1 MYLGEPNKK
10 SRVLFT
16 IGLVGFLVLVFVL
29 SFQNELK
36 TFFEVLRDWEKLQ
49 DAGVRNSFGII
60 LYNLLGFFLIGFLY
74 MWMVSSQAILPVQ
87 NAKEVWRT
95 IWRLLL
101 YIVRLHGPAVF
112 VKDGKVISTRED
124 VRSGPGVIVVDFNS
138 AVVLEETVPPPGIG
152 RALEDFFH
160 RVQVLLG
167 LADRPQSP
175 RVFGPG
181 IVFMRKRERIRGTV
195 DLRRQFRV
203 IRGVTA
209 YTRDGIEVY
218 ANVNCLFTI
227 GQPPD
232 IVEVTYEGRER
243 DADHLRVIRFE
254 RVNHDYLRVGSIEDE
269 LERNDRREIH
279 HVSHGLGERDYK
291 PYTPLPPVSNQP
303 EFDRERVFAAVF
315 AQARSED
322 RVLPWTELPARFAAS
337 VFREILSQVRFDEL
351 YQLQGRTPGVA
362 NYRARLRNTVR
373 NNGLLSYRMVFL
385 KNGEPFQKRRV
396 YHVSEI
402 VVSEVFP
409 LMNPKLLRDRGIKVI
424 SSNFGD
430 INPVNEAIYHHRLE
444 SWRAPWQRDTAI
456 RTASLE
462 FEAMRILG
470 RARAKAQVDLAIHLK
485 EIFESGDLPDEVIA
499 VRLLRSLET
508 SASDPKTRQLL
519 PPHTLEILRLLQ
531 GKIGGERDR
540 EGNR

>member
-1 MYLGEPNKK
+1 MYLGEPNRKN
-10 SRVLFT
+10 RVLLI
-16 IGLVGFLVLVFVL
+16 IGLVVFLIFLFII
-29 SFQNELK
+29 SFEKELK
-36 TFFEVLRDWEKLQ
+36 FFLEVLGDFGKLN
-49 DAGVRNSFGII
+49 DPERRIAFFIV
-60 LYNLLGFFLIGFLY
+60 LYNLAGFVLIGFIY
-74 MWMVSSQAILPVQ
+74 VWMISAQAILPVQ
-87 NAKEVWRT
+87 NAKEIWRT
-95 IWRLLL
+95 IWRLML
-101 YIVRLHGPAVF
+101 YILRLHGPAVF

-124 VRSGPGVIVVDFNS
+124 VRNGPGVIVVDFNS

-152 RALEDFFH
+152 RAFEDFFH
-160 RVQVLLG
+160 QVQMLLG

-218 ANVNCLFTI
+218 ANVNCIFTI

-232 IVEVTYEGRER
+232 VVEVTYEGKEQ
-243 DADHLRVIRFE
+243 DADHLRVVRFE
-254 RVNHDYLRVGSIEDE
+254 QVNRDYLRLVAIEDE

-279 HVSHGLGERDYK
+279 HVSHGLSDRDFK

-303 EFDRERVFAAVF
+303 EFDRDRVFAAVF

-322 RVLPWTELPARFAAS
+322 RLLTWTELPARFAAS

-351 YQLQGRTPGVA
+351 YQLHGRSPGVSI
-362 NYRARLRNTVR
+362 YRARLRQTVR

-385 KNGEPFQKRRV
+385 KNGEPFQRRRV

-402 VVSEVFP
+402 IVSEVFP
-409 LMNPKLLRDRGIKVI
+409 LMTPKLLRDRGIKVI

-456 RTASLE
+456 RAASLE
-462 FEAMRILG
+462 LEAMRVMG
-470 RARAKAQVDLAIHLK
+470 RARAKAQVDLATHLK
-485 EIFESGDLPDEVIA
+485 EIFDSKDLTDEVVA
-499 VRLLRSLET
+499 VRLLRALES

-519 PPHTLEILRLLQ
+519 PPHTVEILRLLQ
-531 GKIGGERDR
+531 GRIG
-540 EGNR
+540 EGGLEGRK

>member
-1 MYLGEPNKK
+1 MYLGEPNRKN
-10 SRVLFT
+10 RVLLI
-16 IGLVGFLVLVFVL
+16 IGLVGFLILLFLL
-29 SFQNELK
+29 SFERELK
-36 TFFEVLRDWEKLQ
+36 FFFEIFGDPGKFSNSEY
-49 DAGVRNSFGII
+49 RNAFFIV
-60 LYNLLGFFLIGFLY
+60 LYNLAGFIIIGSIY
-74 MWMVSSQAILPVQ
+74 AWMISAQAILPVQ
-87 NAKEVWRT
+87 NVKEVWRT
-95 IWRLLL
+95 VWRLML
-101 YIVRLHGPAVF
+101 YILRLHGPAVF

-124 VRSGPGVIVVDFNS
+124 VRHGPGVIVVDFNS

-160 RVQVLLG
+160 RVQMLFG

-203 IRGVTA
+203 VRGVTA

-218 ANVNCLFTI
+218 ANVNCIFTV

-232 IVEVTYEGRER
+232 VVEVTYEGTEQ
-243 DADHLRVIRFE
+243 DADHLRVVRFE
-254 RVNHDYLRVGSIEDE
+254 KVNDEYIRLVSMEDE

-279 HVSHGLGERDYK
+279 HVTHGLSDRDFKIYS
-291 PYTPLPPVSNQP
+291 PLPAVSNQP
-303 EFDRERVFAAVF
+303 EFDRDRVFAAVF

-322 RVLPWTELPARFAAS
+322 RVLTWTELPARFAAS

-351 YQLQGRTPGVA
+351 YQLQGRSPGVTM
-362 NYRARLRNTVR
+362 YRARLRQTVR

-396 YHVSEI
+396 YHVSEV

-409 LMNPKLLRDRGIKVI
+409 LTTPKLLRERGIKVI
-424 SSNFGD
+424 GSNFGD

-462 FEAMRILG
+462 LEAMRVLG
-470 RARAKAQVDLAIHLK
+470 RARAKAQVDLATHLK
-485 EIFESGDLPDEVIA
+485 EIFDSGDLTDEVVA
-499 VRLLRSLET
+499 VRLLRALEN
-508 SASDPKTRQLL
+508 SAYDPKTRQLL
-519 PPHTLEILRLLQ
+519 PPHTMEILRLLQ
-531 GKIGGERDR
+531 GRIG
-540 EGNR
+540 EGGLEGRR